1 MRTCCCHSESFKT
14 ENQIS
19 VCMNMDCSNY
29 LAPTLLISSK
39 FIKRFTA
46 ALVIVFSL
54 CFCINDYSSV
64 TNSESRTSSEYFKKR
79 RYSISCSPENLMS
92 EIQLNKIICPDEVFA
107 QIQIESAHMS
117 SFLFKR
123 ANNLL
128 GMRFPCQRSTT
139 AIGIYLPDEDTII
152 KGTQDELRKY
162 AKKNNYAVYAS
173 WTDCVADYKLWQDQC
188 FHLTEKYLTFLGNY
202 YAEDVNYVA
211 KIKKIA
217 R

>member
-1 MRTCCCHSESFKT
+1 MRTSCCHSTNFKT

-19 VCMNMDCSNY
+19 VCTNPGCTNH
-29 LAPTLLISSK
+29 LAPTLLVTSK

-46 ALVIVFSL
+46 ALVLVFVL

-64 TNSESRTSSEYFKKR
+64 TNSEARTSAEYFNKR
-79 RYSISCSPENLMS
+79 RYTIPCTNENLKN
-92 EIQLNKIICPDEVFA
+92 EIQLNKIICPDEVYA
-107 QIQIESAHMS
+107 QILIESAHMN

-128 GMRFPCQRSTT
+128 GMRFPCQRKTT
-139 AIGIYLPDEDTII
+139 AIGIYLPEEDTII
-152 KGTQDELRKY
+152 KGSQKELRKY

-173 WTDCVADYKLWQDQC
+173 WTDCVADYKMWQDQC
-188 FHLTEKYLTFLGNY
+188 FHLTEKYLNFLGNY

-211 KIKKIA
+211 KIKKMT

>member
-1 MRTCCCHSESFKT
+1 MRTCCCHSKDFKT

-19 VCMNMDCSNY
+19 VCRNPDCLNY
-29 LAPTLLISSK
+29 LAPTLLISN
-39 FIKRFTA
+39 KRTKRLTA
-46 ALVIVFSL
+46 ALVIIFVL

-64 TNSESRTSSEYFKKR
+64 SNLGPRTSIDYFKKR
-79 RYSISCSPENLMS
+79 RYSVDCTPENLKS
-92 EIQLNKIICPDEVFA
+92 EIMLNKIICPDEVFA
-107 QIQIESAHMS
+107 QILIESSHMN

-152 KGTQDELRKY
+152 KGTQQELKKF
-162 AKKNNYAVYAS
+162 AKKNNYAVYES

-188 FHLTEKYLTFLGNY
+188 FHLTEKYLTFLGKY
-202 YAEDVNYVA
+202 YAEDENYVA
-211 KIKKIA
+211 KIRQITK
-217 R
+217 